1 MVKRTEIESTNKTK
15 TTSKTKTKADT
26 NTTGETSTANPR
38 RHHFQS
44 NFKPTLVEASYLA
57 KPMHLQTRKDRYEM
71 GRALRLTCAR
81 ESHAKYNLER
91 RDRVDPV
98 EILIASSEGRIEH
111 LVPIRYGRMV
121 TSPFAF
127 YRGAAAIMAADLVS
141 TPSTK
146 YAVQSC
152 GDCHLMNFGAFATP
166 ERNIIFDI
174 NDFDET
180 FPATWE
186 WDLKR
191 LAASLVIA
199 SQNNGHKLKEGISA
213 AYQAAASYGE
223 KMRELAE
230 MKTLDSW
237 YSYLDYEELIEQT
250 ACRKLKKLRKNVLK
264 KAMNRCAN
272 EELVRLACMK
282 GERPRIKD
290 QPPLIYHEGDFESEE
305 YQELL
310 RFAISGYRESLSL
323 ERRVLFDKYELADVA
338 VKVVGVGSVGT
349 YCHVGLFFAA
359 EEDPLFLQIKEARTS
374 VLEPY
379 SSFINT
385 SRHNGERVVAGQRL
399 MQAASDFFLG
409 HFVSQADRHYYVRQL
424 RDVKVKPLVEI
435 FNPEHMHGYARNC
448 AWALAR
454 AHARSGDPA
463 IIAGYIGKGGVFA
476 EAISQFAAA
485 YSEQNLQDYEQLRE
499 AVRDGRI
506 EIVTEEA

>member
-1 MVKRTEIESTNKTK
+1 MCWVTYSGRTQMVKRREPKTG
-15 TTSKTKTKADT
+15 
-26 NTTGETSTANPR
+26 GETNPR
-38 RHHFQS
+38 RYHFQS

-57 KPMHLQTRKDRYEM
+57 KPMHLQTRKDRYEI
-71 GRALRLTCAR
+71 GRALRLSCSR
-81 ESHAKYNLER
+81 EAQAEYNSQR
-91 RDRVDPV
+91 KDRKDPL
-98 EILIASSEGRIEH
+98 EILIASSEGRIET
-111 LVPIRYGRMV
+111 LLPIRYGRMV
-121 TSPFAF
+121 ASPFAF
-127 YRGAAAIMAADLVS
+127 YRGAAAIMAADLAS

-152 GDCHLMNFGAFATP
+152 GDSHLMNFGAFATP

-199 SQNNGHKLKEGISA
+199 SHNNRHKLKDGIAA
-213 AYQAAASYGE
+213 AYNAAISYGE

-250 ACRKLKKLRKNVLK
+250 ACKKLQKLRKAVLK
-264 KAMNRCAN
+264 KALNRCAN
-272 EELVRLACMK
+272 EELVKLACMK

-290 QPPLIYHEGDFESEE
+290 QPPLIYHEEDFESEH
-305 YQELL
+305 YQGLM
-310 RFAISGYRESLSL
+310 RAAIEGYRESLSL
-323 ERRVLFDKYELADVA
+323 ERRVLFDKYEFADVA

-349 YCHVGLFFAA
+349 HCHVGLFFAA
-359 EEDPLFLQIKEARTS
+359 EEDPLFLQIKEARPS

-379 SSFINT
+379 SSFLNL
-385 SRHNGERVVAGQRL
+385 SSHNGERVVSGQRL

-409 HFVSQADRHYYVRQL
+409 HFVGKTGRHFYVRQL
-424 RDVKVKPLVEI
+424 RDVKVKPLVEV
-435 FNPEHMHGYARNC
+435 FNPDHMHGFARNC

-463 IIAGYIGKGGVFA
+463 IISGYIGKGGVFA
-476 EAISQFAAA
+476 EAISRFAAA
-485 YSEQNLQDYEQLRE
+485 YSEQNLQDYELLRE

-506 EIVTEEA
+506 EIVTEEG